1 MYIKYE
7 NINGDDICI
16 DVRTPE
22 EFNKMPLF
30 EHNVPIIN
38 KKQHD
43 YLKSHIYLAI
53 PIVVKGFF
61 ENRIAIKER
70 LLSRVKDNA
79 NYSIANFNDYL
90 WMKENVSHVD
100 DNLVDYIINTETN
113 IEEQVDNF
121 INQYN
126 LNLGSNKNE

>member
-70 LLSRVKDNA
+70 LLSLSENKSKRLIISCSQGRVRSPIIYFYAKSLGLKA
-79 NYSIANFNDYL
+79 KILKGGIKPHFVF
-90 WMKENVSHVD
+90 KQK
-100 DNLVDYIINTETN
+100 NLK
-113 IEEQVDNF
+113 
-121 INQYN
+121 N
-126 LNLGSNKNE
+126 LYGFLEI